1 MCIIRQIYGIFD
13 LDLDSLLQYHI
24 DNQTPPLASTHPKNH
39 QEINEEF
46 ASVRASRH
54 IFSIFEL
61 DLRLQGHSCDLI
73 SLLLLHSKTII
84 VLNMNILHQK

>member
-13 LDLDSLLQYHI
+13 LDLDSLLQYHS
-24 DNQTPPLASTHPKNH
+24 DNQIPPLTSTRPKNH

-46 ASVRASRH
+46 ASVRAFRH

-61 DLRLQGHSCDLI
+61 DLRFQGHSCDLI
-73 SLLLLHSKTII
+73 SVLLLYTKTII
-84 VLNMNILHQK
+84 VLNMKILHLK